1 MEFDS
6 ACVCFFASADGAWG
20 IRIASQPPSGT
31 LLKSGGNAL
40 DPFGSWSVLLKKR
53 KEEKEKKA
61 AKTASK

>member
-1 MEFDS
+1 ME
-6 ACVCFFASADGAWG
+6 GRG
-20 IRIASQPPSGT
+20 RIASQPPSGT

-61 AKTASK
+61 AKAAKALK